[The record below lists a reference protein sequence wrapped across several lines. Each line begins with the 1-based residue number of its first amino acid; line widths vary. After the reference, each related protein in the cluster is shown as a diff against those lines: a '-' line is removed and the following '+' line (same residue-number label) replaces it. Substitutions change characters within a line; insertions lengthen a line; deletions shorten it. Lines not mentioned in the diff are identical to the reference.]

1 MKRTGFLFGAVAAAA
16 MIAPV
21 GARASYT
28 PYFSLGGGYYDSR
41 VSVSHGT
48 ASVSSNGL
56 SLAATGGLRF
66 NQYFSAEVNGGVNQI
81 RIQGADSKSDVTF
94 VSVMPGVRMGVRVL
108 KVFYPYVGASVG
120 PSWTINKYSAA
131 GIDDTRSTNT
141 TLAYQG
147 RAGLMFSFG
156 GGAGLD
162 VGVRYQNQGRLKI
175 TGRDFVVDG
184 DVTSFN
190 YYITASYGF

>member
-1 MKRTGFLFGAVAAAA
+1 MKRSGFIFGMVAAVT
-16 MIAPV
+16 MLAP
-21 GARASYT
+21 GCARAAYT

-41 VSVSHGT
+41 VSVSRGV

-94 VSVMPGVRMGVRVL
+94 VSVMPGVRMGVKLL
-108 KVFYPYVGASVG
+108 KVFYPYVGASIG
-120 PSWTINKYSAA
+120 PSWTINKYSATGA
-131 GIDDTRSTNT
+131 EDVRSTNT

-147 RAGLMFSFG
+147 RAGLMFSLG

-175 TGRDFVVDG
+175 TGKDFVVDG